1 MALPRSRGWDDA
13 FHSLPAAARARRPSR
28 ARPPAA
34 AQTPNLFASRH
45 IWLHSCASKQ
55 QDTATPCYHHHYRS
69 HRLLLEVVPSTH
81 ISDRI
86 LYPSL
91 CSTWGVEWV
100 SEQLANLACIM
111 WVETGGF
118 NWVPDPH
125 TQIRN
130 LRVRGCILLAPMGVR
145 PCLMMLLIRGPTT
158 EEKPTTDFTG
168 QTIVPEIACAGIL
181 NYSYVK
187 GVKIQKT
194 TDLCAGSR
202 PNSTYLRKI

>member
-1 MALPRSRGWDDA
+1 MTPFIHCRQPPVPVVR
-13 FHSLPAAARARRPSR
+13 RAP
-28 ARPPAA
+28 ARPPRS
-34 AQTPNLFASRH
+34 PRRRH
-45 IWLHSCASKQ
+45 RIYLPLAIYDFIHARPSNKILR
-55 QDTATPCYHHHYRS
+55 HHHYRS

-86 LYPSL
+86 LYSSL

-194 TDLCAGSR
+194 TDLVDIILPVSYNNCIFR
-202 PNSTYLRKI
+202 I